1 MIARRTVT
9 LLMASVAMTAIYTPS
24 AMAQAQPAQPEAS
37 SATDDADTIFVT
49 ARRRTERAQDV
60 PIALTAL
67 NEAQV
72 SVPGTVGLAQ
82 VAQLAPSLQITS
94 TNARQTNINIRGLG
108 ATPAFASLGIE
119 YGVGVYVDQVYYSRP
134 AQAAFDLYDLERVE
148 VLRGPQGTLFGKN
161 TTAGAIN
168 ITTQAPS
175 FDPEFRGEL
184 SVGNYQSVQVRASGS
199 APINDK
205 IAVRVSVTDT
215 TRDKGFSTNVRDG
228 SRKNDLHSFSVRGQ
242 LLFKPT
248 ETFSLRLTADYS
260 DLQQDCCIGS
270 VTSVRRT
277 RVDGTPLPNNFYDRV
292 ARFGYTP
299 LPIDPFARKL
309 DLNRP
314 LGLSV
319 KTRGVSGVADL
330 DLGAATI
337 TSVTAWRSLDYRPQI
352 DADTI
357 GLDIFTDAGI
367 YEKQKQFSQEVR
379 IASNGDNV
387 VDYVGGLYYF
397 AQRIDNKIFTKY
409 GSDAA
414 LWILG
419 PAAGSTLPSVGG
431 QAALNGFFVD
441 GTARADTK
449 SYAAFGQLTWHVVDG
464 LDLTGGLRY
473 THEKKDGFFEQ
484 VQRGPVLTPG
494 EIAVGAQ
501 AIRNSFGR
509 NIPRYSVKTS
519 EGNVSGLATLSY
531 KIVPDVM
538 VYATYARGY
547 KSGGLNLNAT
557 GAPPVVAPEKVESFE
572 AGIKSSLFDRRLTLN
587 MALFSTEIRNY
598 QSQQIDT
605 AGGLTA
611 YIANVGTVRSR
622 GFEADATLR
631 PMRGLSLFASGSYVD
646 ATYRDF
652 TKAPCPVEYLG
663 LKATCDL
670 SGRGLPGVSKYS
682 AAVGGEYAAE
692 LASGSEA
699 YFNINYSYRSKF
711 NATYNLAADAVIG
724 SYGLTN
730 VRLGLRSAN
739 GAWDASLFA
748 RNLFNTEYFNTIGP
762 AAFNTGQYSGGTGDP
777 RTYGITLRTKI

>member
-1 MIARRTVT
+1 MIARRNAA
-9 LLMASVAMTAIYTPS
+9 LLTAGVALAAIQAPS
-24 AMAQAQPAQPEAS
+24 AMAQAQPAVPEART
-37 SATDDADTIFVT
+37 AADDGDTILVT

-67 NEAQV
+67 NDAQV

-184 SVGNYQSVQVRASGS
+184 SAGNYRSIQVRASGS

-205 IAVRVSVTDT
+205 LAVRVSVTNT

-228 SRKNDLHSFSVRGQ
+228 SRKNDLHSFSARGQ

-248 ETFSLRLTADYS
+248 DSFSLRLIADYS
-260 DLQQDCCIGS
+260 DLQQECCIGS
-270 VTSVRRT
+270 MTTVRQT
-277 RVDGTPLPNNFYDRV
+277 RLDGSAVANDFYARA

-299 LPIDPFARKL
+299 LAIDPFARKL

-314 LGLSV
+314 LGLVV
-319 KTRGVSGVADL
+319 KTRGVSGIADL

-337 TSVTAWRSLDYRPQI
+337 TSVTAWRSLSYLPTI

-367 YEKQKQFSQEVR
+367 HEKQEQFSQELRV
-379 IASNGDNV
+379 ASNGDNV
-387 VDYVGGLYYF
+387 VDYVAGLYYF
-397 AQRIDNKIFTKY
+397 SQRIDNKIFTKY
-409 GSDAA
+409 GPDAA
-414 LWILG
+414 LWIIG
-419 PAAGSTLPSVGG
+419 PAAGSTQASAGA
-431 QAALNGFFVD
+431 QAALDGFFVD
-441 GTARADTK
+441 GTAQANTK
-449 SYAAFGQLTWHVVDG
+449 SYAAFGQLTWHIVDR

-494 EIAVGAQ
+494 QILLGAQ
-501 AIRNSFGR
+501 AIRNNFGR
-509 NIPRYSVKTS
+509 NIPRYFVKTG
-519 EGNVSGLATLSY
+519 EDNVSGLATLSY
-531 KIVPDVM
+531 KITPDVM
-538 VYATYARGY
+538 IYGTYARGY

-557 GAPPVVAPEKVESFE
+557 GAPPVVAPEKVENFE

-587 MALFSTEIRNY
+587 VSAFSTEIRNY

-605 AGGLTA
+605 AVALTA

-631 PMRGLSLFASGSYVD
+631 PIGGLSLFASASYVD

-652 TKAPCPVEYLG
+652 TNAPCPIEY
-663 LKATCDL
+663 AQAVCDL
-670 SGRGLPGVSKYS
+670 SGRALPGVSKYS
-682 AAVGGEYAAE
+682 AAVGGEYAAD
-692 LASGSEA
+692 LTSGSEA
-699 YFNINYSYRSKF
+699 YINVNYSYRSKF
-711 NATYNLAADAVIG
+711 NAAYNLAADAVVG

-730 VRLGLRSAN
+730 IRLGVRSADER
-739 GAWDASLFA
+739 WDASLFA
-748 RNLFNTEYFNTIGP
+748 RNLFDTKYYNSIGP